1 MDCLIYSAVCTHEK
15 SVLHEGEAGMEAGEA
30 AAPTSL
36 SELSQTDGDGVAVDS
51 DPHSGGVDAAK
62 RPSNDV
68 AAAQR
73 PSNGVPA
80 SERPSNGVPAA
91 AAAAGSTV

>member
-1 MDCLIYSAVCTHEK
+1 
-15 SVLHEGEAGMEAGEA
+15 MEAGEA

-36 SELSQTDGDGVAVDS
+36 RELSQTDGEGVAVDS
-51 DPHSGGVDAAK
+51 GPHSGGVDAAK
-62 RPSNDV
+62 
-68 AAAQR
+68 R

-91 AAAAGSTV
+91 GSTV

>member
-1 MDCLIYSAVCTHEK
+1 MQK

-30 AAPTSL
+30 AATSL
-36 SELSQTDGDGVAVDS
+36 SELSQTDGEDTAVDS
-51 DPHSGGVDAAK
+51 GPHSGGVDAAK
-62 RPSNDV
+62 
-68 AAAQR
+68 R

-91 AAAAGSTV
+91 AGSTV

>member
-1 MDCLIYSAVCTHEK
+1 
-15 SVLHEGEAGMEAGEA
+15 MEAGEA

-51 DPHSGGVDAAK
+51 GPHSGGVAAAK

-68 AAAQR
+68 
-73 PSNGVPA
+73 PA
-80 SERPSNGVPAA
+80 SERPSNSVPASELPSNGVLA